1 MVPAEP
7 GALGIVA
14 AEPAELG
21 VLGVFGVFG
30 VFGLS
35 ATLGCL
41 DDLEVL
47 EVFDAEESESE
58 ELDRLL
64 PLSDSLR
71 PPPSPRFLVL
81 LLLSPSPLPALA
93 LSPFPPERRIYPRIA
108 MNTTTIRADALNC
121 TGVRPSRTLIGL
133 DMLKRVL
140 ELSLAEL
147 KLAKAILMQHY
158 EDEVMGCN
166 E

>member
-1 MVPAEP
+1 MPAEP

-21 VLGVFGVFG
+21 VLGVLGVFG
-30 VFGLS
+30 VLGLS
-35 ATLGCL
+35 ATLGVL
-41 DDLEVL
+41 DLEVL
-47 EVFDAEESESE
+47 DVLDAEESESE

-71 PPPSPRFLVL
+71 PSPSLRSLVL
-81 LLLSPSPLPALA
+81 LLLSRSPTPTLA
-93 LSPFPPERRIYPRIA
+93 LSPFPPARRMHARIA
-108 MNTTTIRADALNC
+108 MNTMTIRADALNC

-140 ELSLAEL
+140 ELGMA
-147 KLAKAILMQHY
+147 KLNWSKAILMQHY
-158 EDEVMGCN
+158 EDEVMGCKV
-166 E
+166 